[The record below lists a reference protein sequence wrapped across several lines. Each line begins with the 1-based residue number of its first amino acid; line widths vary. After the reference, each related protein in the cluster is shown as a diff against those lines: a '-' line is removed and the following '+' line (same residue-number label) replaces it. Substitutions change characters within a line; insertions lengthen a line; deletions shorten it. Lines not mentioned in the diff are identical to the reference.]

1 MFGFLKRKK
10 KPKEDPADYV
20 FRSDRSPGGSFL
32 FDDGT
37 FGTIADP
44 EFDIT
49 EFLDGDD
56 WETQEF
62 IESYYYGM
70 LDREQEADAER
81 LLREKF
87 GGKIPIGN
95 IYIDRW
101 DVDGEFWQGGCFL
114 YYEGETLRDYCYRNG
129 EPYPVRR
136 IPEEVINA
144 LESKDYAAL
153 KKYRKAVPELK
164 KFRF

>member
-1 MFGFLKRKK
+1 MFSIFRRKK
-10 KPKEDPADYV
+10 REDPADYV
-20 FRSDRSPGGSFL
+20 FRRGHIPGGCYL

-49 EFLDGDD
+49 EFLDDD
-56 WETQEF
+56 WETVEF

-70 LDREQEADAER
+70 LDREQEAEAER
-81 LLREKF
+81 LLRERF

-101 DVDGEFWQGGCFL
+101 DTDGEFWQGGCFL

-129 EPYPVRR
+129 EPYPLRE